1 MCKCNKKELGCPI
14 TYKDYK
20 DYTAEDLTV
29 KRDKRY
35 ELDLNAGFISRSDI
49 VIKLTVPAKYRG
61 FSLYY
66 NTGNF
71 DSEYNIREGF
81 IWHVLDEGSK
91 LAITDNLNFQGVEGD
106 VELFADIQNGQIAN
120 VIVQPVHEAIR
131 FIYPVKEILPKVNKH
146 KIGCCDTC
154 KCDETHTVSEDD
166 ECDETELRYPGS
178 SGKFS
183 IKLDIPD
190 FYTNKIGKF
199 NICEGFIWRVLDTS
213 SKLAII
219 DKLITNNVEGDVEL
233 FAKFKNDKLE
243 GIIVETK
250 TGIEFVY
257 PVKDIVNE

>member
-29 KRDKRY
+29 KRDKIPTIN
-35 ELDLNAGFISRSDI
+35 LNTMNIEGECSDMSTSNGI

-154 KCDETHTVSEDD
+154 KCDET
-166 ECDETELRYPGS
+166 ELRYPGS

-233 FAKFKNDKLE
+233 FAKFKNDKLD